1 MNRSISKI
9 FLLQIC
15 GVLFC
20 PDFSRTLRPIYS
32 RHLFWR
38 ASALISTPNPVLF
51 STTVIPESDMLENI
65 QDDDLEPK
73 RIFHNFIKL
82 LLKQGFVQYLKLRM
96 IKDRFVK
103 RGLTDKPGTVLESP
117 DNSEQN
123 RGGYFFDFFFEIVL
137 HGALII
143 YIFQ

>member
-1 MNRSISKI
+1 
-9 FLLQIC
+9 
-15 GVLFC
+15 
-20 PDFSRTLRPIYS
+20 
-32 RHLFWR
+32 
-38 ASALISTPNPVLF
+38 
-51 STTVIPESDMLENI
+51 MLENI

-103 RGLTDKPGTVLESP
+103 RGLTDKKGTVLESP

-123 RGGYFFDFFFEIVL
+123 QGGYFFNFF
-137 HGALII
+137 
-143 YIFQ
+143 